1 MKGDLWVSRYAL
13 EAGGRLNSR
22 TDRVLFRGALV
33 RRGAGFGCVHPWP
46 ELGDP
51 VLEECLVD
59 LAGARRHRLVQR
71 TVACLEADA
80 AARMEGRSLFE
91 GLGVPESHATLPEL
105 SEEVLVKAVE
115 RGFSRVKVKS
125 RGTGEETLSEVRRLS
140 VKWPRVRWRI
150 DFNEGGKGEA
160 ILSELAT
167 WTAEE
172 KRAIDFLEDPV
183 PYRGRAWEVLAREG
197 GLPLANDR
205 WIESERGESAFLV
218 VKPAVNQLIDR
229 GRVKVAQQVVTS
241 YMDHPFGQAF
251 AAWEAARAGVKT
263 VCGLQTHGL
272 FKPDAFTE
280 MLGEVGPTFRVPEGT
295 GLGFDDLLEKLPWER
310 LAP

>member
-22 TDRVLFRGALV
+22 TDRVVLRGALV
-33 RRGAGFGCVHPWP
+33 RLGAGFGCLHPWP

-51 VLEECLVD
+51 ALEECLAD

-80 AARMEGRSLFE
+80 AARIEERSLFA
-91 GLGVPESHATLPEL
+91 GLSVPESHATLPEL
-105 SEEVLVKAVE
+105 SETVLMKALE

-125 RGTGEETLSEVRRLS
+125 QTAGDETLSEVRRLS
-140 VKWPRVRWRI
+140 ARWPLVRWRI
-150 DFNEGGKGEA
+150 DFNEGGRGEA
-160 ILSELAT
+160 ILRELAK
-167 WTAEE
+167 WTVEE
-172 KRAIDFLEDPV
+172 KQVIDFLEDPV
-183 PYRGRAWEVLAREG
+183 PYHGRAWEVLAREG

-205 WIESERGESAFLV
+205 WMECDRGESAVLV
-218 VKPAVNQLIDR
+218 VKPAVNELIDR
-229 GRVKVAQQVVTS
+229 GCVKVAQQVVTS
-241 YMDHPFGQAF
+241 YMDHPVGQAF

-280 MLGEVGPTFRVPEGT
+280 MLGEVGPTFRVPEGS
-295 GLGFDDLLEKLPWER
+295 GLGFDDLLEKLSWKR
-310 LAP
+310 LTP